1 MAGTSQGRGGGK
13 TGKVPPRPGSSRPS
27 VPKRPAGKPVT
38 YGPPRGGRPV
48 PRASARQSLQQRRQ
62 RNIYTALAVIGVVV
76 VVVAVIITVSLT
88 GGGTKNPTA
97 GKVSSGAFAISPSL
111 VAQVEGVPVDKLVA
125 AAKPL
130 PDTAV
135 PSQAL
140 PAKNPVY
147 TQGGKPAVVYVG
159 AEYCPYCA
167 AERWPLVVALSK
179 FGTFS
184 GLTGTTSSA
193 TDTNPSTPTFSFY
206 GSTYTSKYLTFN
218 SDEEETSSG
227 TALQAPTAA
236 EQALVTKWDT
246 TPYIPAADQGQ
257 NPIPFIFLGG
267 KYLLTGTQYDA
278 SPLSGKQWDAAARY
292 ITSGTN
298 ATSKAVEAAAGY
310 LIGDL
315 CVLTHNQPAAVC
327 SQVPAVL
334 KGITTS
340 SPRNQGSSVPST
352 TAQSSSTTGKSS
364 STTGKSSSTTAKSS
378 STTAKSPTT
387 TAKKA

>member
-1 MAGTSQGRGGGK
+1 MKAEDNEYPYITIEETAVPATPDAGDQRLYIDPADHLLKLVDAAGAVSGVGGG
-13 TGKVPPRPGSSRPS
+13 
-27 VPKRPAGKPVT
+27 
-38 YGPPRGGRPV
+38 GG
-48 PRASARQSLQQRRQ
+48 
-62 RNIYTALAVIGVVV
+62 
-76 VVVAVIITVSLT
+76 
-88 GGGTKNPTA
+88 GGGTVFA
-97 GKVSSGAFAISPSL
+97 GAKAYSAVTQAVTTGADRVI
-111 VAQVEGVPVDKLVA
+111 
-125 AAKPL
+125 
-130 PDTAV
+130 
-135 PSQAL
+135 
-140 PAKNPVY
+140 
-147 TQGGKPAVVYVG
+147 
-159 AEYCPYCA
+159 
-167 AERWPLVVALSK
+167 
-179 FGTFS
+179 TFDS
-184 GLTGTTSSA
+184 E
-193 TDTNPSTPTFSFY
+193 D
-206 GSTYTSKYLTFN
+206 
-218 SDEEETSSG
+218 
-227 TALQAPTAA
+227 
-236 EQALVTKWDT
+236 WDT
-246 TPYIPAADQGQ
+246 HAFHSVVTNTGRFTIPTGKA
-257 NPIPFIFLGG
+257 G

-387 TAKKA
+387 TAKSPTTTAKKA